1 MYPVLAEAVLPPVS
15 RDGWRRLRRDR
26 FDLPE
31 PKVGAVYVFRTEAGF
46 ELFAQRH
53 VRPHDPVAIAATE
66 VYLVQLRPQ
75 QVAADLDP
83 RPRRRGSVVAEA
95 VFRCRVVD
103 PVAVVAAGLSDLVP
117 ALEEHLA
124 GDPEIA
130 SMVGTLA
137 LDDVAE
143 LRRRIEARVRAY
155 CAVAPPE
162 FAGIEAALS
171 GVHVIATNEIAL
183 GGRR

>member
-1 MYPVLAEAVLPPVS
+1 MYPVLGEAVLPPVH
-15 RDGWRRLRRDR
+15 RDGWGRRRRDR
-26 FDLPE
+26 LDLPE

-46 ELFAQRH
+46 ELYAQRH
-53 VRPHDPVAIAATE
+53 VRPHDPVVVGATE
-66 VYLVQLRPQ
+66 VYLVQTRPQ

-83 RPRRRGSVVAEA
+83 RPRRRGNVVAEA

-124 GDPEIA
+124 LDPDIA
-130 SMVGTLA
+130 AMIGTLE
-137 LDDVAE
+137 LDDLAE
-143 LRRRIEARVRAY
+143 LRRRAEARVRAY

-162 FAGIEAALS
+162 FPGIESALS
-171 GVHVIATNEIAL
+171 GVHVIATNEIAV
-183 GGRR
+183 GGLR